1 MNEEEEQADEKIP
14 HINFAKELMCV
25 QRNKTKFPNRKNLL
39 KYVRKKNEAGKI
51 YIDIQKIT
59 LAETTLLF
67 IRIFYL

>member
-14 HINFAKELMCV
+14 YINFAKELMCV

-51 YIDIQKIT
+51 YIDI
-59 LAETTLLF
+59 
-67 IRIFYL
+67 